1 MDNNRVFIQNSNL
14 KDKITCLK
22 DNLKRHLSSEYL
34 YLSERKEDLDSR
46 VAHLKLER
54 EQKNKTLFQTQEKFN
69 KKKYFTPL
77 NLTDFDH
84 EEYDE
89 RKKQM
94 DTEIL
99 RIEAEIGNVSQ
110 KMEEVKKFI
119 SDIDQLLG
127 TEFDQLFS
135 EYQKEKES
143 KKGI

>member
-1 MDNNRVFIQNSNL
+1 
-14 KDKITCLK
+14 
-22 DNLKRHLSSEYL
+22 
-34 YLSERKEDLDSR
+34 
-46 VAHLKLER
+46 
-54 EQKNKTLFQTQEKFN
+54 
-69 KKKYFTPL
+69 
-77 NLTDFDH
+77 
-84 EEYDE
+84 
-89 RKKQM
+89 M